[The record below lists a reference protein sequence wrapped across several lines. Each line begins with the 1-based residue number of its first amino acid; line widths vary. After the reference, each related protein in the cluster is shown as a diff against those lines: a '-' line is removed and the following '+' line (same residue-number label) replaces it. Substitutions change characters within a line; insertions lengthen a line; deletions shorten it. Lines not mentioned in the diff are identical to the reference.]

1 MYKIIDDNEEQMKF
15 DEVVNKITPQTLGL
29 NPTTDFEQYA
39 QEEIINDNPEKV
51 KGWIDKGSIGIL
63 EAGERFEYEFN
74 GTYDNIDNNA
84 NLNKAELALKNSN
97 YNNIVDERI
106 ENAKIK
112 KAEREKRISDGTA
125 SILDKIGSG
134 FDKWGEASYQA
145 QLQNAQ
151 TQEDLQKPHKNDTS
165 YRYNPAFVSKAG
177 NIIYSETD
185 LKKKIGFS
193 EALADSIGRGKAMP
207 LFSGAIEGATNK
219 KFRDITDRIKNNEAI
234 RQDELDFVNH
244 YLDRQ
249 NEEYVRGYTIGGAI
263 GKSYLP
269 SLMAFGSE
277 IALGGAVL
285 KGLGLAGSGTA
296 LGVNVGA
303 NLLKTGK
310 VSKGVAKGVALTTG
324 TLAEAGMSAGVT
336 TAINPSRIFATYQ
349 ERRLNDEMKIT
360 DRGTVIFKESKETP
374 AKAFMK
380 SLGQVYISYFAEGL
394 GGLITGAGRGIKSIG
409 ATQFEN
415 VIKASPV
422 LERFV
427 KKSAPILAKAYEKL
441 NGLPI
446 KGKTVDWL
454 KGQVKFD
461 GFIEELGEE
470 VLEDILNLSF
480 GTNNEERSLE
490 NYISKIKKSPE
501 EWAVLCGV
509 IALQGSTLSIAGNAL
524 GTYMETNGSSFEDIS
539 NVLTNSTENERI
551 ELIDEAIKNGT
562 VQINDNALYDETE
575 AEKTEVEEN
584 VYNKLLKGNV
594 SEDVAFSN
602 AKLVGQFFSKWNKKG
617 QEIFKKAVENLD
629 VRYNVPKDNNKVF
642 EQSAYHGTPHRFDN
656 FSLEHIGSGEGA
668 QVHGWGLYFAGK
680 KDVSEGYRETLIKNN
695 SYKFTVNGAEINE
708 VANNYLVNNLNGHLL
723 YTSANNENT
732 KDLIEDIEFHKR
744 YLQRGEKSVIS
755 LINLLQEQIDKI
767 ESNPKLSIAKFLSEV
782 PEEEKYRFQYL
793 VNASKKGA
801 KEEGRKANIQDVLKW
816 IKEQQKPFKIER
828 EKQLEALAELEKLD
842 LQNIKLEKDL
852 GQLFE
857 VDIPED
863 EVLLDEQKSFLE
875 QSEKVQEAIKKLVI
889 DNNFDEYIYI
899 ETKKD
904 FLKKVE
910 KVAGSE
916 GVEIANEIIDAELS
930 DVQEDIEVAWDKWN
944 ELEYKLN
951 IDVNDFDMNSV
962 YRMLRA
968 KDYSGKNLYNDLS
981 KLLGSDKEASELL
994 NQYGIKGITYSGL
1007 RDGRCYVIFDDK
1019 AIDVVKTY
1027 YQEAN
1032 EEEAEEKL
1040 IAGYTYPQVLD
1051 KLTELYSELSGD
1063 KKLSKEEE
1071 EKLMAKIHV
1080 LEDAFEVAENS
1091 DKFRSEDKRHEIML
1105 NAYYIMNNQEL
1116 PQEYVDIDKVSQRTY
1131 SDYVKLHKEKKE
1143 KKESEYYGY
1152 YNKVNEKS
1160 YITIM
1165 QNSNA
1170 STALHELA
1178 HFFLEALNDVAKV
1191 DENARKQLDEVNNW
1205 LGYSGE
1211 YTVAQHEKFARSFEA
1226 YLYRGKAPNNSL
1238 KQVFEN
1244 FKEWLRS
1251 AYEHIMDLV
1260 DKGAD
1265 ITPEVTEMFDRL
1277 FSDDQYYEE
1286 SKQTKELLKKVKAI
1300 SRKEKVSKVAVRDD
1314 NSLDEVE
1321 KRHKEVCYEIVS
1333 KGTGKSVKYL
1343 KTIFETSSNRKSFAK
1358 KREAIEMLLDSV
1370 DDKITVQDGFQ
1381 KEWSEFFSDT
1391 GVSYEND
1398 EIDGDYKLVEQA
1410 LDVILNKAY
1419 RNPEKEAN
1427 TYMEDRALY
1436 YENAISEA
1444 DRQYKVLISSY
1455 KHENRNVALSAIYEW
1470 LEGLDREIKQDYED
1484 RFVFDS
1490 AIIDREDKVDKFE
1503 KAKRRILAKAME
1515 VENSYNISSDQK
1527 YKEVVIEIMN
1537 SLNFLNPLDKA
1548 KLTTNILDVPSL
1560 EFLMA
1565 SIDNIMDVAKTME
1578 DVAYRR
1584 KLEREIHKELQGT
1597 KNIRKS
1603 GRSVGKYDYKTN
1615 KLFEELRSLDRLSPE
1630 QANELR
1636 LDAGK
1641 FASAEEKGLSFKDK
1655 LVMNFLSY
1663 KAGGR
1668 TYANTDLMKEL
1679 YDAIVKI
1686 KLVGKSAKSE
1696 LELMEQLDETKDVEE
1711 LIDIVTK
1718 KKKAKTITT
1727 FYHDAFANLETAVNL
1742 IFNKD
1747 IKEKYASE
1755 ILHDST
1761 VSTAWAWEQKQKVQD
1776 EIAEIYNLPKWNWDR
1791 QIIKYLAEKHT
1802 FDEIR
1807 RKYDEKGE
1815 LLKTRVIPRELSK
1828 MDIINIYIQSMNEV
1842 GEKRLKNQFGQET
1855 LDTILDEMSLED
1867 VKLAEVLLRT
1877 VQSFYDMINKTYIK
1891 KYGLDLPKVSNYF
1904 PFTPERISD
1913 VETFNEYSAQ
1923 SYSFTKSRANSELI
1937 PMDFHNPL
1945 QIVFNH
1951 IDSVAK
1957 FCFMS
1962 DGIDKANKVFKN
1974 ADLKRAIINKY
1985 GDSAYK
1991 TLEQQ
1996 LLNITN
2002 RKQNA
2007 IHNGLDKITEN
2018 LASNWISANVMVKVS
2033 TGVKQLLSACN
2044 YSTEMPY
2051 ATWVKGYLKALS
2063 KPKETIDYM
2072 MKIPYLKARFH
2083 GGYSN
2088 EALKQFVDNANVAQI
2103 KSLKNFLALNI
2114 KLGDMGAIVF
2124 GGKPYIDYL
2133 INEKGLTETEAIKQ
2147 FVLSTNRTQQSGEIA
2162 SLSNYQVSWSRS
2174 PILRVLT
2181 AYRNSQQQY
2190 VRMCGDALV
2199 SVANGEMSKEQCAKI
2214 IFNFAFLQ
2222 PFMFEVATT
2231 GSLLRMILTGDD
2243 DDFWNDVKKSI
2254 FNLGA
2259 DSLAFLGEAWRY
2271 AVSITIAGGKKKQ
2284 NAELPMYSDIIREI
2298 NRLSKEDI
2306 ELSDFLKFL
2315 GTVVGKL
2322 GFGVDVNHNIG
2333 NSLIG
2338 GTADIIDGKPIKGA
2352 LRLYGMTENRAKHIT
2367 GERK

>member
-15 DEVVNKITPQTLGL
+15 NEVVNKITPQTLGL

-112 KAEREKRISDGTA
+112 KAERERRIADGTA

-165 YRYNPAFVSKAG
+165 YRYNPVFVSKAG

-539 NVLTNSTENERI
+539 KVLTNSTENERI
-551 ELIDEAIKNGT
+551 EIIDEAIKNGT
-562 VQINDNALYDETE
+562 VQISDNALYDETE

-668 QVHGWGLYFAGK
+668 QAHGWGLYFAEN
-680 KDVSEGYRETLIKNN
+680 KDVSEDYRKKLIPYSFDNIGMQINVLKSSGEQTYTKKATSTYSYSEDGVFEKRPDDYLNKALLYIEKTNNDKEKAIRHVQEILDDYRE
-695 SYKFTVNGAEINE
+695 NGDISNARFYLE
-708 VANNYLVNNLNGHLL
+708 VK
-723 YTSANNENT
+723 E
-732 KDLIEDIEFHKR
+732 
-744 YLQRGEKSVIS
+744 
-755 LINLLQEQIDKI
+755 LLQTYDFEII
-767 ESNPKLSIAKFLSEV
+767 YH
-782 PEEEKYRFQYL
+782 PEE
-793 VNASKKGA
+793 A
-801 KEEGRKANIQDVLKW
+801 
-816 IKEQQKPFKIER
+816 
-828 EKQLEALAELEKLD
+828 
-842 LQNIKLEKDL
+842 

-857 VDIPED
+857 VDIPESN
-863 EVLLDEQKSFLE
+863 VLLDEDKTFSE
-875 QSEKVQEAIKKLVI
+875 QPVKVRNALI
-889 DNNFDEYIYI
+889 DI
-899 ETKKD
+899 
-904 FLKKVE
+904 
-910 KVAGSE
+910 
-916 GVEIANEIIDAELS
+916 
-930 DVQEDIEVAWDKWN
+930 
-944 ELEYKLN
+944 
-951 IDVNDFDMNSV
+951 
-962 YRMLRA
+962 A
-968 KDYSGKNLYNDLS
+968 KDTNNSSLSSYITMNANGKGLYLATGFTSDIKNYKEYAS
-981 KLLGSDKEASELL
+981 KIL
-994 NQYGIKGITYSGL
+994 NEYGIKGITYDGYE
-1007 RDGRCYVIFDDK
+1007 DGRCYVIFDDK

-1032 EEEAEEKL
+1032 EEEPEEKL

-1265 ITPEVTEMFDRL
+1265 ITPEVTEMFDKL

-1419 RNPEKEAN
+1419 RNPEKEAD

-1444 DRQYKVLISSY
+1444 DRQYKVLMSSY

-1470 LEGLDREIKQDYED
+1470 LEGLDKEIKQDYED

-1490 AIIDREDKVDKFE
+1490 AMIDREDKVDKFE

-1696 LELMEQLDETKDVEE
+1696 LELMEQLDETKDIEE
-1711 LIDIVTK
+1711 LIEIVNK
-1718 KKKAKTITT
+1718 KKKGKQITKT
-1727 FYHDAFANLETAVNL
+1727 YNDAFANLETVVNL

-1815 LLKTRVIPRELSK
+1815 LLKTRIIPRELSK

-1877 VQSFYDMINKTYIK
+1877 VQSFYDMINKTYIR

-1962 DGIDKANKVFKN
+1962 DSIDKANKVFRN
-1974 ADLKRAIINKY
+1974 ADLKRAIIYKY
-1985 GDSAYK
+1985 DEGAYK

-1996 LLNITN
+1996 LLNVTN

-2007 IHNGLDKITEN
+2007 VYNGINKMLDN

-2088 EALKQFVDNANVAQI
+2088 EALKQFVDNAKVAQI

-2133 INEKGLTETEAIKQ
+2133 INEKGLTETEAIKE

-2162 SLSNYQVSWSRS
+2162 SLSNYQVTWSSS
-2174 PILRVLT
+2174 PFLRVLT

-2199 SVANGEMSKEQCAKI
+2199 SVANGDMSKEQCAKI

-2222 PFMFEVATT
+2222 PFMFEVATS
-2231 GSLLRMILTGDD
+2231 GSLLRLVLTGDD
-2243 DDFWNDVKKSI
+2243 DDLWKDLKKSI

-2271 AVSITIAGGKKKQ
+2271 AVGVIIAGEKKKQ
-2284 NAELPMYSDIIREI
+2284 NVEMPLWSDIQREI
-2298 NRLSKEDI
+2298 NRLTKEDI

-2315 GTVVGKL
+2315 GTMVGKL

>member
-106 ENAKIK
+106 QNAKIK
-112 KAEREKRISDGTA
+112 KAERERRISDGTA

-642 EQSAYHGTPHRFDN
+642 EQSAYHGTPHKFDN

-668 QVHGWGLYFAGK
+668 QAHGWGLYFASDK
-680 KDVSEGYRETLIKNN
+680 NVSEEYRKQLSQDTWKYKGKELKAGEILFFKDLLENGKQNRLNFLKASAERVEREIKKEQENKKL
-695 SYKFTVNGAEINE
+695 YGIIINE
-708 VANNYLVNNLNGHLL
+708 REY
-723 YTSANNENT
+723 NENVNQL
-732 KDLIEDIEFHKR
+732 KYVK
-744 YLQRGEKSVIS
+744 
-755 LINLLQEQIDKI
+755 EQIKIVKKIDISKI
-767 ESNPKLSIAKFLSEV
+767 EH
-782 PEEEKYRFQYL
+782 
-793 VNASKKGA
+793 
-801 KEEGRKANIQDVLKW
+801 
-816 IKEQQKPFKIER
+816 IK
-828 EKQLEALAELEKLD
+828 D
-842 LQNIKLEKDL
+842 T

-857 VDIPED
+857 VDIPEND
-863 EVLLDEQKSFLE
+863 VLLDEDKYFSE
-875 QSEKVQEAIKKLVI
+875 QSEFVQEALKKLHDENYNKYENSTPLAVI
-889 DNNFDEYIYI
+889 IYTNNTKEMYKNNLAYKEGKAIYEAI
-899 ETKKD
+899 
-904 FLKKVE
+904 
-910 KVAGSE
+910 
-916 GVEIANEIIDAELS
+916 
-930 DVQEDIEVAWDKWN
+930 
-944 ELEYKLN
+944 
-951 IDVNDFDMNSV
+951 
-962 YRMLRA
+962 
-968 KDYSGKNLYNDLS
+968 S
-981 KLLGSDKEASELL
+981 KMVGSDQKASELL
-994 NQYGIKGITYSGL
+994 NQYGIEGITYDGYQ
-1007 RDGRCYVIFDDK
+1007 DGRCYVIFDDK

-1143 KKESEYYGY
+1143 KKENEYYGY

-1419 RNPEKEAN
+1419 RNPEKEAD

-1470 LEGLDREIKQDYED
+1470 LEGLDKEIKQDYED

-1490 AIIDREDKVDKFE
+1490 AMIDREDKVDKFE

-1696 LELMEQLDETKDVEE
+1696 LKLMEQLDETKDVEE

-2088 EALKQFVDNANVAQI
+2088 EALKQFVDNAKVAQI

>member
-277 IALGGAVL
+277 IALGGAIL

-539 NVLTNSTENERI
+539 KVLTNSTENERI
-551 ELIDEAIKNGT
+551 EIIDEAIKNGT
-562 VQINDNALYDETE
+562 VQISDNALYDETE

-642 EQSAYHGTPHRFDN
+642 EQSAYHGTPHKFDK
-656 FSLEHIGSGEGA
+656 FLMEHIGSGEGA
-668 QVHGWGLYFAGK
+668 QAHGWGLYFAEDK
-680 KDVSEGYRETLIKNN
+680 NVSEGYREKLSVDKTTYDGKPIPYIADIKN
-695 SYKFTVNGAEINE
+695 
-708 VANNYLVNNLNGHLL
+708 
-723 YTSANNENT
+723 
-732 KDLIEDIEFHKR
+732 DM
-744 YLQRGEKSVIS
+744 
-755 LINLLQEQIDKI
+755 LINAVLNTGKERALEVLRSRKQNDTTKKQIEYI
-767 ESNPKLSIAKFLSEV
+767 ENLDVTKLK
-782 PEEEKYRFQYL
+782 
-793 VNASKKGA
+793 
-801 KEEGRKANIQDVLKW
+801 
-816 IKEQQKPFKIER
+816 R
-828 EKQLEALAELEKLD
+828 EKG
-842 LQNIKLEKDL
+842 

-857 VDIPED
+857 VDIPESD
-863 EVLLDEQKSFLE
+863 VLLDEDKEIKEQPEQVQKALSELWEKEFSENQLLNFTAIPVDVIYNNNEIGEGEFVEFALGLE
-875 QSEKVQEAIKKLVI
+875 IAKKYGKDFAIKKLNEQKEIDI
-889 DNNFDEYIYI
+889 DNIIPIDEYIKFI
-899 ETKKD
+899 KEMD
-904 FLKKVE
+904 L
-910 KVAGSE
+910 
-916 GVEIANEIIDAELS
+916 
-930 DVQEDIEVAWDKWN
+930 DKLTVGKRTTSSIYN
-944 ELEYKLN
+944 YPNGKAIYKHLENK
-951 IDVNDFDMNSV
+951 
-962 YRMLRA
+962 
-968 KDYSGKNLYNDLS
+968 
-981 KLLGSDKEASELL
+981 LGSDEEASRLL
-994 NQYGIKGITYSGL
+994 NKYGIKGITYDGHQ
-1007 RDGRCYVIFDDK
+1007 DGRCYVIFDDK

-1032 EEEAEEKL
+1032 EEEPEEKL

-1071 EKLMAKIHV
+1071 EKLMAKVHI

-1105 NAYYIMNNQEL
+1105 NAYYIMNNQEI

-1143 KKESEYYGY
+1143 KKENEYYGY

-1419 RNPEKEAN
+1419 RNPEKEAD

-1470 LEGLDREIKQDYED
+1470 LEGLDKEIKQDYED

-1490 AIIDREDKVDKFE
+1490 AMIDREDKVDKFE

-1711 LIDIVTK
+1711 LIDIVNK
-1718 KKKAKTITT
+1718 KKKGKQITKT
-1727 FYHDAFANLETAVNL
+1727 YNDAFANLETVVNL

-1877 VQSFYDMINKTYIK
+1877 VQSFYDMINKTYIR

-1962 DGIDKANKVFKN
+1962 DSIDKANKVFRN
-1974 ADLKRAIINKY
+1974 ADLKRAIIYKY
-1985 GDSAYK
+1985 DEGAYK

-1996 LLNITN
+1996 LLNVTN

-2007 IHNGLDKITEN
+2007 VYNGINKMLDN

-2088 EALKQFVDNANVAQI
+2088 EALKQFVDNAKVAQI

-2162 SLSNYQVSWSRS
+2162 SLSNYQVTWSSS
-2174 PILRVLT
+2174 PLLRVLT

-2199 SVANGEMSKEQCAKI
+2199 SVANGDMSKEQCAKI

-2222 PFMFEVATT
+2222 PFMFEVATS
-2231 GSLLRMILTGDD
+2231 GSLLRLLLTGDD
-2243 DDFWNDVKKSI
+2243 DDLWKDLKKSI

-2259 DSLAFLGEAWRY
+2259 DSLAFIGEAWRY
-2271 AVSITIAGGKKKQ
+2271 AVGVIIAGEKKKQ
-2284 NAELPMYSDIIREI
+2284 NVEMPLWSDIQREI
-2298 NRLSKEDI
+2298 NRLTKEDI

-2315 GTVVGKL
+2315 GTMVGKI